1 MFTNVYTIKNSYSM
15 KTKKI
20 EILKKKK
27 NHSFNF
33 DSNSLFCLSNSLIF
47 DSMLSGNA

>member
-1 MFTNVYTIKNSYSM
+1 MFTNVYIIKNSYSM

-27 NHSFNF
+27 ESFIQ
-33 DSNSLFCLSNSLIF
+33 L
-47 DSMLSGNA
+47 